1 MFDVNEIRKDFP
13 MLNGKM
19 MQNHPL
25 VYLDNGATTLKPQSV
40 IDAVVSYYTETSCNI
55 HRGDYDLSFQ
65 ISNEY
70 EQGRKTVAR
79 FLNAEANEIVFT
91 SGASAAL
98 NQIAYGY
105 GLDNLKEGDV
115 ILTTH
120 EEHAS
125 SILPWFTVA
134 KKTGAQIEYIPLTD
148 KGEMTVE
155 SFQSAMHSGVKV
167 VAVAAVSNVLGYKNP
182 IKEITAIAHEY
193 GAVVVCDGAQWVPH
207 VKTDVKDLDVDFL
220 AFSGH
225 KLCGPT
231 GIGVLY
237 GKYDLLEA
245 MTPMMLGGGANARFD
260 ACGNIILKHAPA
272 KFEAGTPAIEAVLG
286 LKAALE
292 YLEKLGMDAIEEY
305 EAALKRYAVEKLK
318 ELNHLILYN
327 ADASTGII
335 TFNVKN
341 VFAQDAASYLNSQG
355 IAVRAGNHCAK
366 ILTEVLKTSE
376 TIRASLYF
384 YNTFEEVDRFVEAA
398 KNITVENCVGLF
410 F

>member
-1 MFDVNEIRKDFP
+1 MFDVNEVRKDFP
-13 MLNGKM
+13 MLCGKM

-40 IDAVVSYYTETSCNI
+40 IDAVVRYYTETSCNI

-79 FLNAEANEIVFT
+79 FLNAEQKEIVFT

-98 NQIAYGY
+98 NQIAFGY
-105 GLDNLKEGDV
+105 GLSNLKENDV

-120 EEHAS
+120 AEHAS
-125 SILPWFTVA
+125 NILPWFSVA
-134 KKTGAQIEYIPLTD
+134 EKTGAKVEYIPMTSQGELTL
-148 KGEMTVE
+148 E
-155 SFQSAMHSGVKV
+155 SFKAAMHSGVKV
-167 VAVAAVSNVLGYKNP
+167 VAVAAISNVLGYKNP

-193 GAVVVCDGAQWVPH
+193 GAIVVCDGAQWVPH
-207 VKTDVKDLDVDFL
+207 VKTDVKDLDVDFM

-237 GKYDLLEA
+237 GKYDLLDA
-245 MTPMMLGGGANARFD
+245 MTPMHLGGGANARFD
-260 ACGNIILKHAPA
+260 ACGNITLKHAPA

-286 LKAALE
+286 LTAAIH
-292 YLEKLGMDAIEEY
+292 YLEHIGMDVIEEY
-305 EAALKRYAVEKLK
+305 EASLKRYAVEKLK
-318 ELNHLILYN
+318 ELDHVILYN

-335 TFNVKN
+335 PFNVKN

-384 YNTFEEVDRFVEAA
+384 YNTFEEIDRFVEAA